1 LRQKHPPKSPW
12 LCYRPTID
20 FGNGSFAEN
29 NFGGKLPSKC
39 DTFAGAFRALAGER
53 LSIPKQA
60 TTLWRLGA
68 FAAWTIF
75 VLPNAAVAA
84 EPVFSR
90 QLVCQTI
97 ADAAAANGLPAN
109 FLARLLWTESGFRS
123 SAISPAGAIGV
134 AQFMPQTAA
143 EQGLADPRDP
153 LEAIYH
159 AARLLIELDRHFGN
173 LGLAAAAYNA
183 GAARVT
189 KWLQGQ
195 SELPLETEVYVRAIT
210 GRRAEDWATIRGTLA
225 ADDSFPLP
233 GLDCLNLEVAHVTH
247 VGPFPKPAAWQLRL
261 DSHLATAIDLSVELL
276 RPDPRSSAPARPTT
290 PAYTESLCEAVR
302 ARGIACQVFDR

>member
-1 LRQKHPPKSPW
+1 MADLDKNPSPK
-12 LCYRPTID
+12 TISEV
-20 FGNGSFAEN
+20 N
-29 NFGGKLPSKC
+29 LLSKC
-39 DTFAGAFRALAGER
+39 DTFNRRLWGLRGRR
-53 LSIPKQA
+53 LSITKRVV
-60 TTLWRLGA
+60 WRCRLGA
-68 FAAWTIF
+68 LLIWTI
-75 VLPNAAVAA
+75 VAVPDAADAS

-97 ADAAAANGLPAN
+97 TDAAAANGLPAS

-153 LEAIYH
+153 LEAIYR

-189 KWLQGQ
+189 KWLLGQ
-195 SELPLETEVYVRAIT
+195 SQLPLETEVYVRAIT
-210 GRRAEDWATIRGTLA
+210 GRRAEEWATMRGTLI
-225 ADDSFPLP
+225 ADDGLPLP
-233 GLDCLNLEVAHVTH
+233 GLDCLNLRAARATH
-247 VGPFPKPAAWQLRL
+247 SGPVLQPTAWQLRL
-261 DSHLATAIDLSVELL
+261 DSHLATVIDLSAELL
-276 RPDPRSSAPARPTT
+276 HTDLLGSALPHPGMPANI
-290 PAYTESLCEAVR
+290 ESLCAAFRVR
-302 ARGIACQVFDR
+302 GTACQVFDRGRN

>member
-1 LRQKHPPKSPW
+1 M
-12 LCYRPTID
+12 
-20 FGNGSFAEN
+20 
-29 NFGGKLPSKC
+29 
-39 DTFAGAFRALAGER
+39 
-53 LSIPKQA
+53 
-60 TTLWRLGA
+60 
-68 FAAWTIF
+68 AWTIIA
-75 VLPNAAVAA
+75 LPNTAIAA
-84 EPVFSR
+84 ETVASR

-97 ADAAAANGLPAN
+97 ADAAAANGLPAS

-153 LEAIYH
+153 LAAIYH
-159 AARLLIELDRHFGN
+159 AARLLIELERHFGN

-195 SELPLETEVYVRAIT
+195 SGLPLETEVYVRAIT
-210 GRRAEDWATIRGTLA
+210 GRRAEDWATMRGTLA
-225 ADDSFPLP
+225 ADDGFPLP
-233 GLDCLNLEVAHVTH
+233 GLDCLNLEAARTTH

-261 DSHLATAIDLSVELL
+261 DSHLATAIDLSLELL
-276 RPDPRSSAPARPTT
+276 RPDPHSSAPVRPTT
-290 PAYTESLCEAVR
+290 PADTESLCAAVR
-302 ARGIACQVFDR
+302 MRGIPCDVFDDGRGR